1 MSESDFD
8 VFLCH
13 NSRDKLAVEK
23 IARALQER
31 GLRPWLDVWELRPGL
46 PWQRTLEAQIE
57 RIGAAAVFVG
67 TEGRGPWQELEI
79 EAFLRQFVKRGCPV
93 IPVVLRECREVPK
106 LPVFVEG
113 MTWVD
118 FRVESP
124 DPLERLVWGITGK
137 KPDSGPAATASAAPT
152 RISISRLPVTG
163 EHFVGRDDELARL
176 DDAWDDPS
184 THVISFV
191 AFGGV
196 GKSALVNRWLDRL
209 AADGWRGAERVLGWS
224 FYSQGTDATGASGDA
239 FVEEALEWFGY
250 QGEPLTSP
258 PKKGEVL
265 ARHVRAARTLLVLD
279 GLEPLQ
285 HPPGSQGGRL
295 KDPTVGALV
304 RELALQNPGLCVI
317 TTRVKVAD
325 VAGRSGVQSVDL
337 EQLPPEAGAELL
349 KKLGVQGPDKE
360 LREAS
365 EEFGGHGLALSL
377 LGTYLRDVCDGDV
390 RRRREV
396 PLLDEDIEQ
405 GVHARSV
412 MARYETWLGLS
423 ELQVLRLVGLFDRP
437 AEAEALASLR
447 AAPPI
452 PGLTE
457 EIGAGD
463 EGRWRK
469 ALAKLRRARLLA
481 VDDGFG
487 VDAHPLVRAYF
498 GERLLAE
505 RPEAWRAGHERLY
518 EHYRQAAPDLPETL
532 EEMLPLYTAVVH
544 GCRAGRAQETAA
556 DVYSRRILRGAE
568 HFSWKKLGAFGSE
581 LTALAGFFDRSWDRP
596 SAQLTA
602 ADQAWILNEAGFV
615 LRALGR
621 LPEAVQ
627 PLRAGLEAR
636 IVEENWKNAAISAGN
651 LSELTLTL
659 GEVASAVQAG
669 EESVELADR
678 SGDAAER
685 MSERTTLAD
694 ALHQAGRWE
703 ESAASFREAEAMQA
717 ESLPQYPRLTSLPG
731 YRYCDLL
738 LSMAEPEDGS
748 GVPVGQAAPADSDSI
763 GRRSLPYKT
772 ACEDVRDRA
781 HHAIEIAQSNN
792 WILDIALDHLSLG
805 RAHLGLA
812 LTSGAS
818 PDFTEAAVYLDRA
831 VDGLRQSGNEDDL
844 PRGLLARAALRRLR
858 DSPDDAASDL
868 GEAQEIAERGHMRL
882 HEADVH
888 LEWTRLS
895 MQTGDLDDARRHLER
910 ARELVASTGYGRR
923 EREVAYLER
932 RLGVGR
938 PA

>member
-1 MSESDFD
+1 
-8 VFLCH
+8 
-13 NSRDKLAVEK
+13 
-23 IARALQER
+23 
-31 GLRPWLDVWELRPGL
+31 
-46 PWQRTLEAQIE
+46 
-57 RIGAAAVFVG
+57 
-67 TEGRGPWQELEI
+67 
-79 EAFLRQFVKRGCPV
+79 
-93 IPVVLRECREVPK
+93 
-106 LPVFVEG
+106 
-113 MTWVD
+113 
-118 FRVESP
+118 
-124 DPLERLVWGITGK
+124 
-137 KPDSGPAATASAAPT
+137 
-152 RISISRLPVTG
+152 
-163 EHFVGRDDELARL
+163 
-176 DDAWDDPS
+176 
-184 THVISFV
+184 
-191 AFGGV
+191 
-196 GKSALVNRWLDRL
+196 
-209 AADGWRGAERVLGWS
+209 
-224 FYSQGTDATGASGDA
+224 
-239 FVEEALEWFGY
+239 
-250 QGEPLTSP
+250 
-258 PKKGEVL
+258 
-265 ARHVRAARTLLVLD
+265 
-279 GLEPLQ
+279 
-285 HPPGSQGGRL
+285 
-295 KDPTVGALV
+295 
-304 RELALQNPGLCVI
+304 
-317 TTRVKVAD
+317 
-325 VAGRSGVQSVDL
+325 
-337 EQLPPEAGAELL
+337 
-349 KKLGVQGPDKE
+349 
-360 LREAS
+360 
-365 EEFGGHGLALSL
+365 
-377 LGTYLRDVCDGDV
+377 
-390 RRRREV
+390 
-396 PLLDEDIEQ
+396 
-405 GVHARSV
+405 
-412 MARYETWLGLS
+412 
-423 ELQVLRLVGLFDRP
+423 
-437 AEAEALASLR
+437 
-447 AAPPI
+447 
-452 PGLTE
+452 LTE